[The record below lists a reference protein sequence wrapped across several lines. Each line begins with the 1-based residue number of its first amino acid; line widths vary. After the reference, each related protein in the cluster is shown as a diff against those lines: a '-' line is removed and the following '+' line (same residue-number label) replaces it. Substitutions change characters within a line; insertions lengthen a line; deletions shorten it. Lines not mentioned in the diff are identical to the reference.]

1 MNYKTI
7 LFYLGIF
14 SLLISIFSILNILYS
29 IYFDFF
35 LGIDSYIFTSAIS
48 LFFGFLFYLIGRNH
62 KKNINIIEQIILI
75 LCGFIFLPLLISIPY
90 FLSIYNINFLNSYF
104 EAISGFTTTGFSVI
118 NNINNIDEP
127 LLLWR
132 STSQWLGGLFF
143 LIAVIGTLGSRQI
156 KIKPAY
162 LASSEITGNNF
173 YNNFN
178 FNIIRIL
185 IIYFF
190 STIFII
196 FLYTAVNIRL
206 FDAFNLSFTVI
217 SSGGFISSENLSS
230 IFINNKQIFVLSI
243 TFLFPILNFYLFYNI
258 FSKKF
263 LLRNHQEDLHLGIL
277 IIFLT
282 AFLYFFI
289 TPNESFAK
297 AFLSIVS
304 SVSTSGIFLEH
315 SNVNLSL
322 LLVLLTIIG
331 GSVISTS
338 SGLKYSRL
346 YVLLKVSYQEI
357 YRLAKPINITDKN
370 LYNSDTKINDED
382 TKIAFLVFILFI
394 ASIFILSSIL
404 TLDFLSFEQSFKL
417 SILTLT
423 NTTASSLYALDNL
436 IFLDLNRLTKVFLI
450 SFMIFG
456 KIELIAVIFLIKR
469 FIFKE

>member
-230 IFINNKQIFVLSI
+230 IFINNKQIFLLSI

-423 NTTASSLYALDNL
+423 NTTASSLYGLDNL